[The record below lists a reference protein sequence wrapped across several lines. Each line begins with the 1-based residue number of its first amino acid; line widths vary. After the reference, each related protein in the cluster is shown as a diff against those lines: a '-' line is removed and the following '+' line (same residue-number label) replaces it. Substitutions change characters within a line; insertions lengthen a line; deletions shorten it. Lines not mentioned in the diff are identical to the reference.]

1 MKCLGWK
8 VYRVTLSNDSD
19 HNSWWATEK
28 GHKWAQNTNSS
39 VKIKK
44 FWLPSFLLICLSL
57 LLDPLLE
64 LTVESTSES
73 KSPAVE
79 CPPWGLNINNR
90 KIIKDVRKIATR
102 EGKQII

>member
-1 MKCLGWK
+1 M
-8 VYRVTLSNDSD
+8 
-19 HNSWWATEK
+19 
-28 GHKWAQNTNSS
+28 
-39 VKIKK
+39 
-44 FWLPSFLLICLSL
+44 ICLSL

-90 KIIKDVRKIATR
+90 KIIKDVRKDKR
-102 EGKQII
+102 GKTDNLSPHYDSNTDAS

>member
-1 MKCLGWK
+1 MTVITTACGQQKK
-8 VYRVTLSNDSD
+8 VIS
-19 HNSWWATEK
+19 
-28 GHKWAQNTNSS
+28 GHNTNSS
-39 VKIKK
+39 VEIKK